1 MSNEVY
7 ELKDNPVAPLPV
19 KLLYVTEAKYDR
31 DWHSSFHSHFF
42 TELIYVTKGKG
53 FFNLLQEKIPI
64 QENQLV
70 IVNEN
75 IDHTEESDPK
85 SCLEYIA
92 LGIQGV
98 FLTDKNNKE
107 NAPVSIFTIN
117 REREDVQY
125 ILKMLL
131 AEVKQQKK
139 PDLLILHN
147 LLEVLLVHLF
157 RNNNVEL
164 EKNEANIFHKDVSTA
179 KHYIDLN
186 FRENI
191 TLDQLA
197 KITHI
202 NKYYLAHSFKK
213 SLSLSPI
220 EYLNKVRIQ
229 NSKYLLESTNHPIS
243 FISSISGFS
252 SASYFSQAF
261 KRLENISPLQY
272 RKKSKAIMENKK

>member
-85 SCLEYIA
+85 SWLEYIA